1 MNYPDQERLR
11 LTPRQIAVRRYF
23 TPTPTFP
30 VRAMIGP
37 SVAGLIGLL
46 LLAAG
51 SVGMLIGLVLI
62 AIALFKAVPR
72 IRRHIRA
79 CALSDPKPADH
90 ELDIWLAE
98 GIGPIIEDG
107 FTRLD
112 IVRSD
117 LVNNDMEPL
126 VIVGFPRDL
135 PGSAAP
141 RPGQRHDEQR
151 MRFRLARGVDGK
163 IRATH
168 YDILVV
174 YLTKWRLC
182 TYQGLL
188 EMETG
193 KVISD
198 GTREFLYRDV
208 VSVATEGKRE
218 KIQVPVNHTRR
229 PSAANP
235 EAAVASTTKADSST
249 TFEVTTSQW
258 FCLRVASDEISVLV
272 ALFDVS
278 AYGEGTHIDI
288 ALRQIRGRL
297 RDYAELREE
306 GTGAFDDLHA
316 TRRRGEVF

>member
-23 TPTPTFP
+23 TPTPKFP
-30 VRAMIGP
+30 TRQLIGP
-37 SVAGLIGLL
+37 GVAALIGLL
-46 LLAAG
+46 LLV
-51 SVGMLIGLVLI
+51 SSSIGLFIGLILI
-62 AIALFKAVPR
+62 AIAAFKAVPR
-72 IRRHIRA
+72 IRRYTRA

-90 ELDIWLAE
+90 ELDVWLAE
-98 GIGPIIEDG
+98 GIGPIIEGG
-107 FTRLD
+107 FNRLD
-112 IVRSD
+112 IVRDD
-117 LVNNDMEPL
+117 LVNNDGQPL
-126 VIVGFPRDL
+126 VVVGFPKEL
-135 PGSAAP
+135 PDSAAP
-141 RPGQRHDEQR
+141 RAGQRHDDRR

-198 GTREFLYRDV
+198 GTHEFLYRDV
-208 VSVATEGKRE
+208 VSVATESQRQRIE
-218 KIQVPVNHTRR
+218 VPVDHTRK
-229 PSAANP
+229 PS
-235 EAAVASTTKADSST
+235 VAGSENTPASATKAADNA

-258 FCLRVASDEISVLV
+258 FRLRVASDEISVLV

-278 AYGEGTHIDI
+278 AYGEGTDIDL

-306 GTGAFDDLHA
+306 GTGGFDDLHA
-316 TRRRGEVF
+316 ARRRRGTF

>member
-1 MNYPDQERLR
+1 LNYPDQQRLR

-23 TPTPTFP
+23 TPAPKFP

-37 SVAGLIGLL
+37 GVAGLVGLL
-46 LLAAG
+46 LLASG
-51 SVGMLIGLVLI
+51 SIGVVIGLILI
-62 AIALFKAVPR
+62 IIALVKAVPR
-72 IRRHIRA
+72 VRRYIRA

-90 ELDIWLAE
+90 ELDVWLAE
-98 GIGPIIEDG
+98 AIGPIVEDG

-117 LVNNDMEPL
+117 LVNNDMQPL

-141 RPGQRHDEQR
+141 RPGQRHDDQR
-151 MRFRLARGVDGK
+151 MGFRLARGVDGK

-193 KVISD
+193 KVIAD

-218 KIQVPVNHTRR
+218 KIQVPDDHTRR
-229 PSAANP
+229 PSDTDPQSAA
-235 EAAVASTTKADSST
+235 ASSPKAENSA
-249 TFEVTTSQW
+249 TFELTTSQW
-258 FCLRVASDEISVLV
+258 FRLRVASDEISVLV

-278 AYGEGTHIDI
+278 AYGEGTDIDI

-316 TRRRGEVF
+316 ARHRGTDF

>member
-1 MNYPDQERLR
+1 MNYPDQQRLR

-23 TPTPTFP
+23 TPAPKFP

-37 SVAGLIGLL
+37 GLAGLVGLL
-46 LLAAG
+46 LLASG
-51 SVGMLIGLVLI
+51 PIGVVIGLILI
-62 AIALFKAVPR
+62 IIALVKAVPR
-72 IRRHIRA
+72 IRRYIRG
-79 CALSDPKPADH
+79 CALADPKPADH
-90 ELDIWLAE
+90 ELDVWLAE
-98 GIGPIIEDG
+98 AIGPIVEDG

-117 LVNNDMEPL
+117 LVNHDMQPL

-135 PGSAAP
+135 PGSAAAG
-141 RPGQRHDEQR
+141 PGQRHDDQR

-193 KVISD
+193 RVIAD

-218 KIQVPVNHTRR
+218 KMQVPVDHTRR
-229 PSAANP
+229 PSDTAPDGAA
-235 EAAVASTTKADSST
+235 ASGPKAHSSA
-249 TFEVTTSQW
+249 TFELTTSQW
-258 FCLRVASDEISVLV
+258 FRLRVASDEISVLV

-278 AYGEGTHIDI
+278 AYGEGTDIDI

-306 GTGAFDDLHA
+306 GAGAFDDLHA
-316 TRRRGEVF
+316 ARHRGTHF

>member
-1 MNYPDQERLR
+1 MNYPDQQRLR
-11 LTPRQIAVRRYF
+11 LTPRQVAVRRYF
-23 TPTPTFP
+23 TPTPKFP
-30 VRAMIGP
+30 FRAMIGP
-37 SVAGLIGLL
+37 AVVGLIGLL
-46 LLAAG
+46 FLASG
-51 SVGMLIGLVLI
+51 SIGLFIGLVLI

-72 IRRHIRA
+72 VRRYIRG

-90 ELDIWLAE
+90 ELDVWLAE
-98 GIGPIIEDG
+98 AIGPIIEDG

-135 PGSAAP
+135 PASAAP
-141 RPGQRHDEQR
+141 RSAGRQDDQR

-218 KIQVPVNHTRR
+218 KIQVPVDHTRP
-229 PSAANP
+229 PSDTDPEGAA
-235 EAAVASTTKADSST
+235 ASGPKAE
-249 TFEVTTSQW
+249 TFELTTSQW
-258 FCLRVASDEISVLV
+258 FRLRVASDEISVLV

-316 TRRRGEVF
+316 ARRRGEVF

>member
-23 TPTPTFP
+23 TPTPKFP
-30 VRAMIGP
+30 VRSMIGP
-37 SVAGLIGLL
+37 AVA
-46 LLAAG
+46 A
-51 SVGMLIGLVLI
+51 LIGLVLLVSGSIGLFIGLILI

-72 IRRHIRA
+72 IRRYVRA
-79 CALSDPKPADH
+79 CALADPKPADH
-90 ELDIWLAE
+90 ELDVWLAE
-98 GIGPIIEDG
+98 AIGPIIEDG

-117 LVNNDMEPL
+117 LVNSDMQPL

-141 RPGQRHDEQR
+141 RPGPRPDDQR
-151 MRFRLARGVDGK
+151 MGFRLARGVDGK

-182 TYQGLL
+182 TYQCLL

-218 KIQVPVNHTRR
+218 KIQVPVDHTRR
-229 PSAANP
+229 PAEVDP
-235 EAAVASTTKADSST
+235 KAAVALTTQAGT
-249 TFEVTTSQW
+249 NATFEVTTSQW
-258 FCLRVASDEISVLV
+258 FRLRVASDEISVLV

-316 TRRRGEVF
+316 SRRRGEVF